1 MICKTINARIY
12 GFCTSPFLSFFFF
25 FCNITMILSATCNA
39 LREVI
44 TPKIVPRLC
53 RFKSDLA
60 FHGEVSVVLSWNKR
74 LGCALK
80 RGENILHGNY
90 TNCFTCKISD
100 LSLLND
106 SQRNS
111 SKLTHYPTW
120 TLEFLTLEGL
130 STNYQYQVRVH
141 PLDSSTMPIPTLTP
155 SAAGRRPK
163 YAFQVESYY
172 GQLTVNVRKKRTYVH
187 LCSHRVG

>member
-1 MICKTINARIY
+1 MRVSMVSVPLHFY
-12 GFCTSPFLSFFFF
+12 LFFF

-90 TNCFTCKISD
+90 TNCFTCKIS
-100 LSLLND
+100 
-106 SQRNS
+106 
-111 SKLTHYPTW
+111 H
-120 TLEFLTLEGL
+120 
-130 STNYQYQVRVH
+130 VR
-141 PLDSSTMPIPTLTP
+141 
-155 SAAGRRPK
+155 RRRSISP
-163 YAFQVESYY
+163 E
-172 GQLTVNVRKKRTYVH
+172 R
-187 LCSHRVG
+187 